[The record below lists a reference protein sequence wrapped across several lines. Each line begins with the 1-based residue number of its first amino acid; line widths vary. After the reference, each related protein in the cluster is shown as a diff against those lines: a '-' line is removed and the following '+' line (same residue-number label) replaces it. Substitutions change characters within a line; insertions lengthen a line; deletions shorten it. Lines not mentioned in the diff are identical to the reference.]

1 MTGPATNPRGQ
12 AIPDRP
18 RRGKELVL
26 LVAATVIVGFSLLI
40 VQLAQEQELS
50 LSLLWITL
58 AFLGLT
64 GVAHLGF
71 QVKFIARIDRPT
83 PLVHGL
89 RRWLEVFSASH
100 TDGFTS
106 EQKDAFYKEVEDY
119 CRPMLYSE
127 QNGWTADYVR
137 LRFLAVKPEE

>member
-1 MTGPATNPRGQ
+1 M
-12 AIPDRP
+12 
-18 RRGKELVL
+18 
-26 LVAATVIVGFSLLI
+26 
-40 VQLAQEQELS
+40 
-50 LSLLWITL
+50 
-58 AFLGLT
+58 
-64 GVAHLGF
+64 
-71 QVKFIARIDRPT
+71 
-83 PLVHGL
+83 
-89 RRWLEVFSASH
+89 FSASH

>member
-1 MTGPATNPRGQ
+1 M
-12 AIPDRP
+12 
-18 RRGKELVL
+18 
-26 LVAATVIVGFSLLI
+26 
-40 VQLAQEQELS
+40 
-50 LSLLWITL
+50 
-58 AFLGLT
+58 
-64 GVAHLGF
+64 
-71 QVKFIARIDRPT
+71 KFIARIDRPT